1 MKLSKHKR
9 KNLLALNMTPMID
22 VVFQLLIFFM
32 AISSQ
37 VSENDRAPLEL
48 PQLPGAEDQQP
59 TNVTVNIDEN
69 GEIIV
74 ENKPYTM
81 EDLVS
86 LVSDGLSR
94 AGGDPNLVTVV
105 IRADR
110 RGESRTV
117 NEVVT
122 ALRRM
127 QITRVRFAV
136 EVPK

>member
-48 PQLPGAEDQQP
+48 PKLPGAEDQQP
-59 TNVTVNIDEN
+59 TTVTVNIDEN
-69 GEIIV
+69 GDIII
-74 ENKPYTM
+74 ENEKRSLT
-81 EDLVS
+81 ELIS
-86 LVSDGLSR
+86 LVSDGLSG

-110 RGESRTV
+110 RGTSRTV